1 MQIEQRHE
9 LGQKEAI
16 RRIDTFLD
24 ELMRR
29 EPPGGV
35 TIKHARKDW
44 DGNRM
49 SFSVAA
55 AKGFFGATIQGV
67 MEVMADRVV
76 VNSDLPAL
84 LQGVVG
90 EDRIRD
96 TIARE
101 LGRLLG
107 PAPA

>member
-16 RRIDTFLD
+16 TRIDSFLD
-24 ELMRR
+24 DLMRR

-35 TIKHARKDW
+35 TIRNARKDW

-49 SFSVAA
+49 SFSFAA
-55 AKGFFGATIQGV
+55 GKGFFGTTIQGV
-67 MEVMADRVV
+67 MEVLADRVI
-76 VNSDLPAL
+76 VNSELPAL
-84 LQGVVG
+84 LKGVVG

-107 PAPA
+107 SARA